1 MYVAGTERMM
11 TASNMVPYACRLTVF
26 VSMQGRVTRL
36 GIGVVV
42 LCFIKI
48 GYLCVVAG
56 FDALGI

>member
-1 MYVAGTERMM
+1 MM

-48 GYLCVVAG
+48 GYLCVVA
-56 FDALGI
+56 